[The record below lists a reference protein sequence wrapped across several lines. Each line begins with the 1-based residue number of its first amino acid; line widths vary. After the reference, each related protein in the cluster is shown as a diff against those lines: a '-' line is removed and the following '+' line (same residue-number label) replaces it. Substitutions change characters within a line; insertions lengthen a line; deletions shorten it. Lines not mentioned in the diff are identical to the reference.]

1 MVDAVSGRGRQPR
14 RVKFRPTLHLLHRLV
29 GRSASASL
37 DWLCPPACVLCD
49 APGAMLCEACRS
61 DATAGVDPACARC
74 AIPLSRGPSL
84 CGRCL
89 KRSPAFDRT
98 RAAALYTA
106 PFTQLVRGLKYG
118 ATLAYAP
125 LLADLLHARVRSA
138 DGADDFDCVLP
149 VPLSRARMAERGFN
163 QSIEIARV
171 LARRLDVP
179 LDTRSVLRILD
190 TSPQAS
196 LAFVARRRNLRGAF
210 SVVDGCRQDL
220 VGSHVAIVDD
230 VMTTGATLDE
240 LARTLKRAG
249 VARVTN
255 LVVARTP

>member
-1 MVDAVSGRGRQPR
+1 MVDAQGGRIRQAR
-14 RVKFRPTLHLLHRLV
+14 RVTPRPILDPLRRLV
-29 GRSASASL
+29 GRSASAGL

-49 APGAMLCEACRS
+49 APGRVLCAACRR
-61 DATAGVDPACARC
+61 DATSGVERACPCC
-74 AIPLSRGPSL
+74 ALPLSRGGSL

-98 RAAALYTA
+98 WAAALYTA
-106 PFTQLVRGLKYG
+106 PFTQLVRALKYG

-125 LLADLLHARVRSA
+125 VLADLLHARVLSVDDA
-138 DGADDFDCVLP
+138 GDFDRVLP
-149 VPLSRARMAERGFN
+149 VPLSRERMAERGFN

-171 LARRLDVP
+171 LARRLDLP

-196 LAFVARRRNLRGAF
+196 LAFAARRRNLRGAF